1 MTTNTDYSKEVR
13 AMVSDLWDLEFQAEA
28 NKSNPNWKQ
37 HNDFVYAYDIAFPL
51 AKLVSLNYVDF
62 DTLSGKALDEISDTW
77 SIAVEN
83 GLFSTAW
90 DQI

>member
-13 AMVSDLWDLEFQAEA
+13 AMVSDLWDLEFLAEA
-28 NKSNPNWKQ
+28 NESNPNWEK

-51 AKLVSLNYVDF
+51 AKLVSLGYLDF
-62 DTLSGKALDEISDTW
+62 DTLSEKCLNEISETW
-77 SIAVEN
+77 SIAVEK